1 MAAIFDQFDLFFSGN
16 HVYVNGKE
24 FPLGQ
29 ISVEVLALENSV
41 LTEIDRRVGAFLSA
55 VWTFLQE
62 KTDSA
67 AVSAQEKLNAVWDL
81 IFMLP
86 LYRDLAMDTETTYHL
101 LPLMFSDKE
110 KWEEV
115 LDVDSEGH
123 AMFEMFLNGLEY
135 FGESLRTF
143 RGQISGML
151 AMYFEPLKRRNSD
164 AYTMAYMH
172 YFNDMAAAGALLFDA
187 ENFGQ
192 SFPLEVKFV
201 PMAHPTDKGKVI
213 LAEKVEFGHL
223 THFLYTEFYRALMA
237 GNAPRRCH
245 NCGRYFLLTTGYNT
259 CYCNNIAPGET
270 ECTCRKVGP
279 HKKEAQGRVTATPAQ
294 KEYAKVYNHLK
305 AKKQRGKISLDE
317 WNAAVSKAQDLK
329 EQNERGELS
338 DEELRSQLA
347 AL

>member
-1 MAAIFDQFDLFFSGN
+1 MTAAFDRFDLFFSGN
-16 HVYVNGKE
+16 YVYVNGKE
-24 FPLGQ
+24 FSLGQ
-29 ISVEVLALENSV
+29 ISVEILALENSV

-55 VWTFLQE
+55 VWPFLQE

-81 IFMLP
+81 IFTLP
-86 LYRDLAMDTETTYHL
+86 LYRDLAMDTETAYHL

-115 LDVDSEGH
+115 PDIDSEGH
-123 AMFEMFLNGLEY
+123 AMFETFLNGLEY

-143 RGQISGML
+143 RGQITEML

-164 AYTMAYMH
+164 AYAMAYMH
-172 YFNDMAAAGALLFDA
+172 YFNDMAAAGAALFGA
-187 ENFGQ
+187 EDFGQ

-213 LAEKVEFGHL
+213 LAEKAEFGYL
-223 THFLYTEFYRALMA
+223 THFLYTEFYRALMT

-245 NCGRYFLLTTGYNT
+245 NCGRYFLLTAGYNT

-270 ECTCRKVGP
+270 QRTCRKVGA

-294 KEYAKVYNHLK
+294 KEYAKAYNRLK
-305 AKKQRGKISLDE
+305 AKKQRGKISVDE
-317 WNAAVSKAQDLK
+317 WNAAVARAQDLK
-329 EQNERGELS
+329 EQSERGELS
-338 DEELRSQLA
+338 DEELRRQLT

>member
-1 MAAIFDQFDLFFSGN
+1 MTAAFDRFDLFFSGN
-16 HVYVNGKE
+16 YVFVNGKE
-24 FPLGQ
+24 FSLGQ
-29 ISVEVLALENSV
+29 ISVEILALEDSV

-55 VWTFLQE
+55 VWPFLQE

-81 IFMLP
+81 IFTLP
-86 LYRDLAMDTETTYHL
+86 LYRDLAMDTETAYHL

-110 KWEEV
+110 KWDEV
-115 LDVDSEGH
+115 LDVNSEGH
-123 AMFEMFLNGLEY
+123 AMFEKFLNGLEY

-143 RGQISGML
+143 RGQVAGML

-164 AYTMAYMH
+164 AYAVAYMH
-172 YFNDMAAAGALLFDA
+172 YFNDMATAGALFFDT
-187 ENFGQ
+187 EEFGQ

-213 LAEKVEFGHL
+213 LAEKAEFGYL

-245 NCGRYFLLTTGYNT
+245 NCGRYFLLTAGYNT

-270 ECTCRKVGP
+270 ERTCRKVGA
-279 HKKEAQGRVTATPAQ
+279 HKKEAQRRVTATPAQ
-294 KEYAKVYNHLK
+294 KEYAKTYNRLK
-305 AKKQRGKISLDE
+305 AKKQRGKISVDV
-317 WNAAVSKAQDLK
+317 WNATVAKAQDLK
-329 EQNERGELS
+329 EQSERGELS
-338 DEELRSQLA
+338 DEELRKQLEV
-347 AL
+347 L